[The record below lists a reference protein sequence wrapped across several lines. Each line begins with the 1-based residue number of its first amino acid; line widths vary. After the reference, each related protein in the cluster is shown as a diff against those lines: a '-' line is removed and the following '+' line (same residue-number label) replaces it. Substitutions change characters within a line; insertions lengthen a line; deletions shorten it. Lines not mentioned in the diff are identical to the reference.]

1 MGNDIQNLLYLQKQ
15 VKCIIE
21 NKELMAKDKKLVIE
35 KLNFIQEYLEKICK
49 CDFEE
54 IVDNLY
60 DGIYLSDGKGNTLY
74 VNKAYVEMTGLSQDK
89 LIGKNVKDLVNE
101 GVYYNAVTLEVIKQK
116 KTVTSIGKAKKGVE
130 MLITGSPIFSRDG
143 AVRRVVVIDRDISE
157 LRNIQ
162 RELELS
168 RRKIKVVEKMN
179 SKKKQ
184 EIDHLRKQHLNNNFI
199 GNSREMKEVLKM
211 ISQVAHLDVTVLIT
225 GESGVG
231 KEVVANQIFKRSP
244 RNKGAF
250 IKVNCAAIPENLLES
265 ELFGYEKGAFTG
277 ATNRKIGLFE
287 LSDRGT
293 LMLDEIGDMSL
304 DLQAKLLRAIQQK
317 EITRIGGEK
326 TIPIDVRIIASTNK
340 NLKKM
345 IRQGTFR
352 EDLYYRINVFPIH
365 ILPLRSRKS
374 DIVDLL
380 DHFLKIYNT
389 KYDKE
394 VSIDQKAVSVFQKYP
409 WPGNIRELK
418 NIVERIVIISE
429 THTSITSDNIASL
442 LMMKEEKVSMSQSNL
457 GLKEIIWNVEREL
470 IKKALKKGGSTRKA
484 AEILKISQ
492 SAVVKKAKKLS
503 IDFNKQRT

>member
-1 MGNDIQNLLYLQKQ
+1 MEDDTQIG
-15 VKCIIE
+15 
-21 NKELMAKDKKLVIE
+21 
-35 KLNFIQEYLEKICK
+35 KISK

-60 DGIYLSDGKGNTLY
+60 DGIYFADGEGNTLY
-74 VNKAYVEMTGLSQDK
+74 VNRAYTEMTGLNRDK
-89 LIGKNVKDLVNE
+89 LIGRNVKDLLKE

-130 MLITGSPIFSRDG
+130 MLITGSPIFSHG
-143 AVRRVVVIDRDISE
+143 GTVRRVVVIDRDISE
-157 LRNIQ
+157 LRRIQ

-168 RRKIKVVEKMN
+168 LKKIKVVEKIN
-179 SKKKQ
+179 SKKEQ
-184 EIDHLRKQHLNNNFI
+184 EIEHLRKQQLNNNFI
-199 GNSREMKEVLKM
+199 GSSKEMKEILKM
-211 ISQVAHLDVTVLIT
+211 ISKVAPLDVTVLIT

-231 KEVVANQIFKRSP
+231 KEVVANQIFRKSL

-250 IKVNCAAIPENLLES
+250 IKVNCAAIPANLLES

-277 ATNRKIGLFE
+277 AINRKIGLFE
-287 LSDRGT
+287 LSDKGT

-304 DLQAKLLRAIQQK
+304 NLQAKLLRVIQEK

-326 TIPIDVRIIASTNK
+326 TIPVDVRIIAVTNK

-345 IRQGTFR
+345 VKQGTFR

-365 ILPLRSRKS
+365 ILPLRSRRS
-374 DIVDLL
+374 DILDLL

-389 KYDKE
+389 KYSKE
-394 VSIDQKAVSVFQKYP
+394 VVIDKRAISVFQRYP

-418 NIVERIVIISE
+418 NIIERIVIISE
-429 THTSITSDNIASL
+429 PHTSITPDDVASL
-442 LMMKEEKVSMSQSNL
+442 LMMKEERADMSQSKL
-457 GLKEIIWNVEREL
+457 GLRESIQNVEREL
-470 IKKALKKGGSTRKA
+470 IKEALKRGGSTRKA

-503 IDFNKQRT
+503 IDFNKQQ